1 MTDLIDTLR
10 AARRD
15 AATDAERLAAIA
27 AQSTGLDADAVQ
39 RVRMRIEQRAAVRDG
54 YIAQLVAQLRDVAR
68 RTRSDVEALQQSID
82 AEKTTVDELRLLRR
96 VGEITQAEAEPRI
109 AEARAAVQA
118 ARDRLA
124 LLRDLLQR
132 AEAELAHFP
141 EPEPEAITQ

>member
-1 MTDLIDTLR
+1 MSDPIELLR

-15 AATDAERLAAIA
+15 AEADAAKLAAIPAQA
-27 AQSTGLDADAVQ
+27 ANLDAEAVQ

-68 RTRSDVEALQQSID
+68 RTRSDVEALQQTID

-109 AEARAAVQA
+109 AESRAAVQA

-124 LLRDLLQR
+124 LVRDLLQR

-141 EPEPEAITQ
+141 EPEPEAITP